1 MNNLSKN
8 NRKDTTV
15 TIRYT
20 VRPIGK
26 APLGLCS
33 PRFITEKEAKKVKE
47 TGKYKYLVWPDRD
60 SFHYSQEIDSEV
72 IKTTTTVVKEF
83 F

>member
-1 MNNLSKN
+1 MDNLSRK
-8 NRKDTTV
+8 NRKGTTV
-15 TIRYT
+15 TVKYT

-26 APLGLCS
+26 KPLGLCA
-33 PRFITEKEAKKVKE
+33 PKFITEKEAKEVKN

-60 SFHYSQEIDSEV
+60 SFNYLQELESEV
-72 IKTTTTVVKEF
+72 IKITTTVVKEF